1 MPINKKTEMD
11 SKKYGK
17 LCILIRARVSIH
29 SFRNKMVKKEYMKKV
44 FMKLTIVRSNIR
56 MDKKNINNVRYINI
70 SVAIHKVY
78 NLTFV
83 LSRIQCLF
91 L

>member
-29 SFRNKMVKKEYMKKV
+29 SFRNKMVKKEYMKV
-44 FMKLTIVRSNIR
+44 FMKLTIVRSYIR